1 MGSEWLPIESA
12 PKGGGAELVTD
23 PAWVEPPEPK
33 IMGEEVEE
41 SLLLRLRGRAD
52 AAEAANS
59 EGTPLVERFSLLREA
74 ASEIES
80 LRASL
85 TRVEEERDALHGALI
100 QCREVAAQGLSE
112 ENDIARA
119 WLRYIERDARAALEA
134 YATRLSRAT
143 VTGAN
148 DEP

>member
-1 MGSEWLPIESA
+1 
-12 PKGGGAELVTD
+12 
-23 PAWVEPPEPK
+23 
-33 IMGEEVEE
+33 MGEEVEE

-85 TRVEEERDALHGALI
+85 TRVEEERDAERERCAGLAVELVALW
-100 QCREVAAQGLSE
+100 REFPEKHKSDEPERRTATFTNICVEKRITAQT
-112 ENDIARA
+112 IADKIR
-119 WLRYIERDARAALEA
+119 RGDQP
-134 YATRLSRAT
+134 TRLSRAT
-143 VTGAN
+143 SAEGK
-148 DEP
+148 